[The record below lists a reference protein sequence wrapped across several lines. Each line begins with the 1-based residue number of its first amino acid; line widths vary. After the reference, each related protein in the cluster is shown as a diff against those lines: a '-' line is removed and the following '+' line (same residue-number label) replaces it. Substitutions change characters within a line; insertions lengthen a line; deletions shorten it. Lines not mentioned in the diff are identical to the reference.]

1 MTGGARGIGLMI
13 AAGFAM
19 NGARVAISS
28 RDAEA
33 NEAAVVK
40 LAELGVGIGKDAF
53 CVPADLSDK
62 EEVERVAAEVG
73 EKFGGKSSDAY
84 LGGATYLETANERD
98 GYLKAS
104 LRALREE
111 EEAKPK
117 GSRRVAG

>member
-28 RDAEA
+28 RDVEA

-40 LAELGVGIGKDAF
+40 LAEVGVGIGKDAF

-73 EKFGGKSSDAY
+73 EKFGGKIHC
-84 LGGATYLETANERD
+84 LVRPATCPPTP
-98 GYLKAS
+98 S
-104 LRALREE
+104 HPSTPLRC
-111 EEAKPK
+111 
-117 GSRRVAG
+117 